1 MTHRPT
7 IKREVLI
14 LWFPFLSLSQ
24 ILGVA
29 SATIVARSSFPLSS
43 RPPSDIAAALP
54 EAFVSFS
61 IELAFFPDYAGR
73 DT

>member
-1 MTHRPT
+1 MAPAITLSALT
-7 IKREVLI
+7 
-14 LWFPFLSLSQ
+14 SLSQ
-24 ILGVA
+24 LLGVA
-29 SATIVARSSFPLSS
+29 SATIVARSTFPVSS